1 MMLKVTS
8 LMVNHFCCPVYYVH
22 CIFNMCE
29 TCIIILIY
37 KYHPKEHF
45 AVKNLFTIHSLFVVA
60 LLIGNSTTHARG
72 LNLNPHG

>member
-8 LMVNHFCCPVYYVH
+8 LMVNHFCCPVYN
-22 CIFNMCE
+22 IMCE
-29 TCIIILIY
+29 TCIIILIC

-60 LLIGNSTTHARG
+60 LLIGNSTTHAHG